1 MSRKHTTFEKP
12 LAWPAMATILVDVAM
27 GRKHADLV
35 VRNGRWVNVHSGEI
49 IPGTDIAIVGGRF
62 AYCGPDASH
71 AIGPRTTV
79 VEAQG
84 RYLVP
89 GLCDGHMHVE
99 SGMVTVTEFCR
110 AVIPHGTTSMFIDPH
125 EIANVLGL
133 PGVRLMHDEA
143 LAMPV
148 NVHVQMPSCVP
159 SAPGLET
166 PGAILGVAEV
176 AESMTWENIIGL
188 GEVMNFPGVAANDAK
203 MVGEIAAT
211 MKAGKT
217 VGGHYASPDLGLP
230 FAGYVAGGPQD
241 DHEGTRASDA
251 IARVRQGMKAM
262 LRLGSAWYDVA
273 EQVKAVTEEG
283 IDPRN
288 LILCT
293 DDSHSGTLVN
303 EGHMDRVL
311 RHAIA
316 QGLKPVTA
324 IQMATLNTAQHFGL
338 EREIGSIAPGR
349 QADFLI
355 VTDLSQITIDQ
366 VYARGVLVAEA
377 GRLVIDIPPY
387 DYPASAKNT
396 VHVGRTIDAKD
407 FDIVAP
413 AGANEVRA
421 RVIGV
426 VENQAPT
433 RALEADLPVEE
444 GLVAMDRQ
452 NDVCQIAIVERHKG
466 TGKVVNALVSGF
478 GYKEDCA
485 LASTVAH
492 DSHHMIV
499 VGTNKRDMAL
509 AANRLAEVGG
519 GVVLFSNGK
528 ELALVEMPIAGL
540 MSDER
545 AEIVAAKA
553 GRLTEAMRACG
564 CTLNNAYMQHSLLAL
579 VVIPELRI
587 SDVGLVDVRTFEKV
601 ELFI

>member
-1 MSRKHTTFEKP
+1 MMSLSSPRP
-12 LAWPAMATILVDVAM
+12 QAWADIAPVLVDVAM
-27 GRKHADLV
+27 GRRPADLV

-49 IPGTDIAIVGGRF
+49 IAGTDLAVVAGRF

-71 AIGPRTTV
+71 AIGKGTKV
-79 VEAQG
+79 VDAGG

-133 PGVRLMHDEA
+133 DGVRLMHDEA

-159 SAPGLET
+159 SAPGLEN
-166 PGAILGVAEV
+166 PGATLGVADV
-176 AESMTWENIIGL
+176 AEAMTWPNIIGL
-188 GEVMNFPGVAANDAK
+188 GEVMNFPGVVANDPV
-203 MVGEIAAT
+203 MTGEIAAT
-211 MKAGKT
+211 LRAGRT

-230 FAGYVAGGPQD
+230 FHGYVAGGPQD
-241 DHEGTRASDA
+241 DHEGTRAEDA

-273 EQVKAVTEEG
+273 AQVKAVTEAG

-303 EGHMDRVL
+303 EGHMDRVV
-311 RHAIA
+311 RHAIS
-316 QGLKPVTA
+316 QGLKPITA
-324 IQMATLNTAQHFGL
+324 IQMATINTAEHFGL

-349 QADFLI
+349 SGDFLI
-355 VTDLSQITIDQ
+355 VADLAAMQIDE
-366 VYARGVLVAEA
+366 VYARGVRLARN
-377 GRLVIDIPPY
+377 GRLDVEIGPY
-387 DYPASAKNT
+387 DYPQKAKNT
-396 VHVGRTIDAKD
+396 VRLGRRLSAKD
-407 FDIVAP
+407 FDVVAP
-413 AGANEVRA
+413 KGANDVRV

-426 VENQAPT
+426 IENQAPT
-433 RALEADLPVEE
+433 RALEADLAVED
-444 GLVAMDRQ
+444 GLVAMDRR
-452 NDVCQIAIVERHKG
+452 NDICQIALVERHRG
-466 TGKVVNALVSGF
+466 TGAVVNGFVSGF
-478 GYKEDCA
+478 GYMEDCA

-499 VGTNKRDMAL
+499 VGTNKADMAL
-509 AANRLAEVGG
+509 AANRLGQVGG
-519 GVVLFSNGK
+519 GAVLFSKGK
-528 ELALVEMPIAGL
+528 EIAIVEMPIAGL

-545 AEIVAAKA
+545 AEIVAQKA
-553 GRLTEAMRACG
+553 QALTEAMRKMG
-564 CTLNNAYMQHSLLAL
+564 CSLNNAYMQHSLLAL

-587 SDVGLVDVRTFEKV
+587 SDVGIVDVTTFRKV
-601 ELFI
+601 DLFL